1 MFQRWL
7 RYYNNRDLGPFGLV
21 DFCFLSFLL
30 KEQNMKFILT
40 RTGFALLAL
49 GLFAGATQ
57 AQDVRGRA
65 IHSGTIVGVGSRLC
79 MELVQPSR
87 QEGVRIQTG
96 ECRDARGE
104 WDVTD
109 LGNNEVAIVSRATG
123 LVLDV
128 AQASRDDGATVQQ
141 WTWNQSVAQRWRL
154 EAKGANS
161 YQVVNVGSGK
171 CLDVVARSTSPGAP
185 IAQYRCTGA
194 DNQQFRLSRV
204 GQGGG
209 PDGRPGVAVVPPAV
223 VAVAPNNAP
232 GVRPPGRSLYTGMIH
247 SRATDKCVDVE
258 RASLADGANIFQW
271 SCNAT
276 AAQIWDVVDLG
287 RNEVA
292 FVAQASNK
300 VMDVQGGD
308 RRSGADV
315 RQYSW
320 NGAPS
325 QRWRMENA
333 ERGFSTLVNVG
344 SGKCLD
350 LDGAARKD
358 GAEIM
363 QFDCHGGVNQQW
375 RIEVSGNDAGWR
387 GYNSGRNWRG
397 GRDQSYSEEPPA
409 FLVGDF
415 NAFNNYYQA
424 NIKLSIHSDGVVFA
438 AIEGG
443 QRVTGYYRGSQLFLG
458 NARFDIQQEPKG
470 FRTVQVGQ
478 PANSISYV
486 RSRYESPRGVNR

>member
-1 MFQRWL
+1 
-7 RYYNNRDLGPFGLV
+7 
-21 DFCFLSFLL
+21 
-30 KEQNMKFILT
+30 MKFISM
-40 RTGFALLAL
+40 RTAFALLVV
-49 GLFAGATQ
+49 GLFAGLSQ
-57 AQDVRGRA
+57 AQDGRNRA
-65 IHSGTIVGVGSRLC
+65 IHSGTIIGVGSRLC
-79 MELVQPSR
+79 MELTQASA

-96 ECRDARGE
+96 DCRNTDARGD

-109 LGNNEVAIVSRATG
+109 LGNGEVAIVNRATG

-128 AQASRDDGATVQQ
+128 TNASRDDGAAVQQ
-141 WTWNQSVAQRWRL
+141 WTWNRTDAQRWRL
-154 EAKGANS
+154 ESKAGGAV
-161 YQVVNVGSGK
+161 QVVNVGSGK
-171 CLDVVARSTSPGAP
+171 CLDVIARSTAPGTP

-194 DNQQFRLSRV
+194 DNQLFRLSRAGTQAG
-204 GQGGG
+204 GQGAE
-209 PDGRPGVAVVPPAV
+209 PWRPGAVVPPGLV
-223 VAVAPNNAP
+223 PIAPNQGS
-232 GVRPPGRSLYTGMIH
+232 GVRPPGRTLYTGMIH

-276 AAQIWDVVDLG
+276 VAQIWDVVDLG

-292 FVAQASNK
+292 FVLQASNK

-320 NGAPS
+320 TGTPT

-333 ERGFSTLVNVG
+333 ELGFSSIVNVG

-350 LDGAARKD
+350 LNGAMRND

-363 QFDCHGGVNQQW
+363 QHDCHGGINQQW
-375 RIEVSGNDAGWR
+375 RIEISGNDAGWR
-387 GYNSGRNWRG
+387 GYNAGRSWGDRRQG
-397 GRDQSYSEEPPA
+397 YSEEPPA

-415 NAFNNYYQA
+415 SAYNNYYQS
-424 NIKLSIHSDGVVFA
+424 NIKLSIYSDGV
-438 AIEGG
+438 AIAVLDGG

-458 NARFDIQQEPKG
+458 NARFEIQQEPKG
-470 FRTVQVGQ
+470 FRTSQVGQ

-486 RSRYESPRGVNR
+486 RARYESPRATPR